1 MPKRQKEDGSKWTLI
16 KGVIKIRKRFKAQ
29 MSIDG
34 KTQGLGTFDTAKQAA
49 RAYDRARIQAG
60 HPTSKL
66 NFLDQ
71 VPKFY
76 KPKKKKLSSTNT
88 TGYRGVSKERN
99 RFKAVLSID
108 GKQRTIGT
116 FSTTKQAA
124 IAYDSAAIQA
134 KRPISYLN
142 FPDMIH
148 TTRSKM
154 PKRKR
159 KKEDGSKKEVKYK
172 GVFKNGKGFS
182 ARISIDGKRQSIGT
196 FDTAKKA
203 ARAYDLAAMQAGRHV
218 EVEKKI
224 SVASIKKVLIK
235 KKRKLKKSSMTKSN
249 SSSSTGGDGHV
260 LREFSTIMEFANA
273 RACFKGLT
281 VSYCGILRN

>member
-29 MSIDG
+29 ISIDG

-76 KPKKKKLSSTNT
+76 KPKKKKLSSSNT
-88 TGYRGVSKERN
+88 IGYIGVYKN
-99 RFKAVLSID
+99 KGTFIAQIYID
-108 GKQRTIGT
+108 GKKQHIGT

-124 IAYDSAAIQA
+124 IAYDFAAIQA
-134 KRPISYLN
+134 KRPISDLN
-142 FPDMIH
+142 FPNMI
-148 TTRSKM
+148 
-154 PKRKR
+154 
-159 KKEDGSKKEVKYK
+159 
-172 GVFKNGKGFS
+172 
-182 ARISIDGKRQSIGT
+182 
-196 FDTAKKA
+196 
-203 ARAYDLAAMQAGRHV
+203 HV
-218 EVEKKI
+218 EVKKKI

-235 KKRKLKKSSMTKSN
+235 KKRKFRKSSMTKSN
-249 SSSSTGGDGHV
+249 SSSSSSTGGGEHV
-260 LREFSTIMEFANA
+260 LSVFPTIKEFTNA

>member
-1 MPKRQKEDGSKWTLI
+1 MPKRQKEDGGSKWTLI

-124 IAYDSAAIQA
+124 IAYDFAAIQA
-134 KRPISYLN
+134 KRPISDLN
-142 FPDMIH
+142 FPNMI
-148 TTRSKM
+148 
-154 PKRKR
+154 
-159 KKEDGSKKEVKYK
+159 
-172 GVFKNGKGFS
+172 
-182 ARISIDGKRQSIGT
+182 
-196 FDTAKKA
+196 
-203 ARAYDLAAMQAGRHV
+203 HV
-218 EVEKKI
+218 EVKKI
-224 SVASIKKVLIK
+224 RTTAFFFFRSAQL
-235 KKRKLKKSSMTKSN
+235 L
-249 SSSSTGGDGHV
+249 
-260 LREFSTIMEFANA
+260 FF
-273 RACFKGLT
+273 F
-281 VSYCGILRN
+281 